1 MRALTIGRSFASPF
15 KVRIFEPWQSDG
27 HFLVGQI
34 GRSLEL
40 KNSTRIWNWAF
51 WRKITWFTFW
61 LNVNEPKITGITV
74 LILNINNLVKLWPND
89 VNYDLQ
95 IICVIINLEGN
106 DRFGIKN
113 WNSDSKIW
121 NVLKIFEF
129 SIKISCQK
137 WIFWWAENKNFTLDW
152 EKI

>member
-1 MRALTIGRSFASPF
+1 MIPISRRYIFSAQLSRNF
-15 KVRIFEPWQSDG
+15 KVRICEPWQSDG

-106 DRFGIKN
+106 DRFGIKIEIPIR
-113 WNSDSKIW
+113 KFQM
-121 NVLKIFEF
+121 FEF
-129 SIKISCQK
+129 SSNFRARK
-137 WIFWWAENKNFTLDW
+137 WIFW
-152 EKI
+152 